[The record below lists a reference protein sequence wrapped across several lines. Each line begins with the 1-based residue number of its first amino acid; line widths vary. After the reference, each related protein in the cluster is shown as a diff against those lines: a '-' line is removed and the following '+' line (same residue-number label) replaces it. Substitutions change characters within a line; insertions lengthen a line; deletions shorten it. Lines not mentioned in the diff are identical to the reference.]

1 MQQLINDNL
10 KKLPMRLITLLI
22 LSSLLFSLGCASKA
36 FDKLNPLIES
46 GNDTGDRNNKA
57 ILSGGRITEEET
69 ARNSLEV
76 MNSYR
81 RTQEPQ
87 PYLPVVQP
95 AEVRLMWVPDHT
107 NKAGDLVPSHY
118 YYLKVLNDRW
128 MVQDS
133 FDLERQL
140 DDGKN
145 YNSKRTPYVV
155 KGTK

>member
-1 MQQLINDNL
+1 MQQLINN
-10 KKLPMRLITLLI
+10 KSSIKLIKI
-22 LSSLLFSLGCASKA
+22 IVLSVIIFNIGCGSKA

-46 GNDTGDRNNKA
+46 GNDAGERNNKA
-57 ILSGGRITEEET
+57 ILTGGNVTDEQT

-107 NKAGDLVPSHY
+107 NKSGDLVPAHY

-140 DDGKN
+140 DNGN
-145 YNSKRTPYVV
+145 SYNSQRTPYVV

>member
-1 MQQLINDNL
+1 MQRLINDNL
-10 KKLPMRLITLLI
+10 KKPFMRLLTLLT
-22 LSSLLFSLGCASKA
+22 LSLLFFSVGCASKA

-46 GNDTGDRNNKA
+46 GNDAGERNNKA
-57 ILSGGRITEEET
+57 ILSGGKITEEET

-81 RTQEPQ
+81 KTQEPQ

-140 DDGKN
+140 EGGN
-145 YNSKRTPYVV
+145 SYNSKRTPYVV